1 MVLAKSL
8 TAHVVGRKNKKYTN
22 VKSVKV
28 EKSKYTIKVGKTKKI
43 KASVKLEEK
52 GKKQISTSHTAHF
65 RYVSSDKSVATVSK
79 NGKIKAVGKGTCDVY
94 VYGKNGCGKKI
105 KVTVK

>member
-1 MVLAKSL
+1 MIGKRYFTSSL
-8 TAHVVGRKNKKYTN
+8 YFCQLKLYTN
-22 VKSVKV
+22 
-28 EKSKYTIKVGKTKKI
+28 
-43 KASVKLEEK
+43 VKLEEK